1 MPTFEYMAKNGA
13 GQTVQ
18 GEVPAATSREA
29 LQLLRR
35 EEVIVTRLQEKVERV
50 FNLTDGLTRWWGRWS
65 SRGVSG
71 KELVVFTHQLATLI
85 RAGVPLLECLDIL
98 SSEAENPTLQQA
110 VKHIREDVEA
120 GTLLAHALRNYPTIF
135 HEFYRSMVEVGE
147 TTGRLD
153 ESLAQLAVYLD
164 KHVQLR
170 AKIFSGLAY
179 PALLVTVAMMV
190 LVFLL
195 IWVVPLFS
203 GLFHD
208 MGESL
213 PWLTQ
218 VVIDVAEGFQRN
230 FFLLASLLGCLV
242 MGIRW
247 AFKNPTSRQVIDG
260 LILGTPLL
268 GAVFRKAAI
277 VRFARTLGFLVHRGV
292 PLLTALG
299 VAGTVTGNKVLEQS
313 IKRSTTFVQDGMPLS
328 ETLRAGHVF
337 PPMVTQMIKVGES
350 TGSMDAMLDKIA
362 DLFEQEVD
370 RTVATLTS
378 VLEPC
383 VILVVG
389 CGIALV
395 VVAMYLPIFSIG
407 SVIG

>member
-1 MPTFEYMAKNGA
+1 MPTFEYSAKNGT

-18 GEVPAATSREA
+18 GEVLAATSREA
-29 LQLLRR
+29 LQLLRGQDVM
-35 EEVIVTRLQEKVERV
+35 VIRLQEKVERV
-50 FNLTDGLTRWWGRWS
+50 FDLSGRLTGLSRRWI
-65 SRGVSG
+65 SRGVSS

-98 SSEAENPTLQQA
+98 SAEAENPTLQQ
-110 VKHIREDVEA
+110 VVTRIREDVE
-120 GTLLAHALRNYPTIF
+120 GGVLLAHSLKNYPSIF

-164 KHVQLR
+164 KHAQLR

-179 PALLVTVAMMV
+179 PALLVAVATTV

-203 GLFHD
+203 GLFQD

-218 VVIDVAEGFQRN
+218 VVIDVAEGFRRN
-230 FFLLASLLGCLV
+230 FLLLAILSGCLV

-247 AFKNPTSRQVIDG
+247 MLNNPKSRHAIDG
-260 LILGTPLL
+260 LILRTPLL
-268 GAVFRKAAI
+268 GDVFRKAAI

-313 IKRSTTFVQDGMPLS
+313 IKLATTDVQDGRPLS
-328 ETLRAGHVF
+328 ETLRASHVF

-350 TGSMDAMLDKIA
+350 TGSLDAMLDKIA

-383 VILVVG
+383 IILVVG

>member
-1 MPTFEYMAKNGA
+1 MAKNSG

-18 GEVPAATSREA
+18 GEVLAASSREA
-29 LQLLRR
+29 LQRLR
-35 EEVIVTRLQEKVERV
+35 EQKVLVTRLQEKVERV
-50 FNLTDGLTRWWGRWS
+50 FNLSNKLTCWSQRWS
-65 SRGVSG
+65 SRGVRA

-98 SSEAENPTLQQA
+98 SCEAENSTLQQV
-110 VKHIREDVEA
+110 VKGIREEVE
-120 GTLLAHALRNYPTIF
+120 GGILLAHALRNYPTIF

-164 KHVQLR
+164 KHAQLR

-179 PALLVTVAMMV
+179 PALLVAVAMMV
-190 LVFLL
+190 LIFLM

-203 GLFHD
+203 GLFQD

-218 VVIDVAEGFQRN
+218 AVIEVAEGFQDN
-230 FFLLASLLGCLV
+230 FFLLLSLFGCLV
-242 MGIRW
+242 MGVRW
-247 AFKNPTSRQVIDG
+247 MFKDPKSRHVIDG
-260 LILGTPLL
+260 LVLRTPLF
-268 GAVFRKAAI
+268 GDVFRKAAI
-277 VRFARTLGFLVHRGV
+277 VRFSRTLGFLIHRGV
-292 PLLTALG
+292 PLLTALN

-313 IKRSTTFVQDGMPLS
+313 ITRSTTAVQDGTPLS
-328 ETLRAGHVF
+328 ETLRASKVF

-350 TGSMDAMLDKIA
+350 TGSLDAMLDKIA

>member
-1 MPTFEYMAKNGA
+1 MPTFFYMAKNSG

-18 GEVPAATSREA
+18 GEVLAASSREA
-29 LQLLRR
+29 LQRLR
-35 EEVIVTRLQEKVERV
+35 EQKVLVTRLQEKVERV
-50 FNLTDGLTRWWGRWS
+50 FNLSNKLTGWSQRWS
-65 SRGVSG
+65 SRGVRA

-98 SSEAENPTLQQA
+98 SCEAENSTLQQV
-110 VKHIREDVEA
+110 VKGIREEVE
-120 GTLLAHALRNYPTIF
+120 GGILLAHALRNYPTIF

-164 KHVQLR
+164 KHAQLR

-179 PALLVTVAMMV
+179 PALLVAVAMMV
-190 LVFLL
+190 LIFLM

-203 GLFHD
+203 GLFQD

-218 VVIDVAEGFQRN
+218 AVIEVAEGFQDN
-230 FFLLASLLGCLV
+230 FFLLLSLFGCLV
-242 MGIRW
+242 MGVRW
-247 AFKNPTSRQVIDG
+247 MFKDPKSRHVIDG
-260 LILGTPLL
+260 LVLRTPLF
-268 GAVFRKAAI
+268 GDVFRKAAI
-277 VRFARTLGFLVHRGV
+277 VRFSRTLGFLIHRGV
-292 PLLTALG
+292 PLLTALN

-313 IKRSTTFVQDGMPLS
+313 ITRSTTAVQDGTPLS
-328 ETLRAGHVF
+328 ETLRASKVF

-350 TGSMDAMLDKIA
+350 TGSLDAMLDKIA

-370 RTVATLTS
+370 RTVATLSS